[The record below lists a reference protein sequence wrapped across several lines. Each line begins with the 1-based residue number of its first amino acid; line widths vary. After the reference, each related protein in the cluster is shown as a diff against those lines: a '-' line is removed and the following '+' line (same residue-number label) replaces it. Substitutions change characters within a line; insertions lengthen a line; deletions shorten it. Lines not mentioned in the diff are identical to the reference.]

1 MSHGGCGLT
10 SAQTVELKL
19 KTSIG
24 GIEALHVHVG
34 NDAANMAFQV
44 VCVST
49 TSAPSLGNLKKLY
62 ADRHGNYLYPLVV
75 RALHGSNA
83 SLFGPNPESTVWEIS
98 NEQAERVLQ
107 DALNQPSGF
116 VAQQKYSQHRK
127 AFMSA
132 ANLGVANA
140 GLFANYYLQN
150 AITTRKDWLEHCERG
165 TSLLKHRG
173 KDLVHQLGFTE
184 SFASAD
190 AILLSG
196 TATGHK
202 RAVAILLNEDEQF
215 EAHSHRFNLTPIAYG
230 LSVAA
235 KNDVPWLMVLRGS
248 EIRLYPAKDGVGVGQ
263 RSQAETYFELNLSVI
278 PENQIG
284 LLDLVFSA
292 SALEAGGTVEELL
305 NGSARFA
312 TDLGSRLRAR
322 IYEHVVPELAKGVAQ
337 QLPNLG
343 LEVNAANLTLA
354 YRLTLRILFRL
365 LFQAYA
371 EDKGLLPYERNE
383 RFTANALKTL
393 VIRDLIPN
401 AENAFD
407 ENSTALWD
415 DLAQVWKVIDGGDSA
430 WNIPAYNGGLFGNDS
445 ERQPEG
451 ALINRLAIPNHI
463 MGPAL
468 KHMLV
473 DTTEEGTLGPVDFGS
488 LSVREFGTIYEG
500 LLESSLSLADSDLTL
515 DKNGAWIPAQPGD
528 TVEAAKGTA
537 YFHNSSGERKAT
549 GSYFT
554 PSIIVEHLLDRAL
567 EPALEN
573 HLAKVKALVDQ
584 GKESEAA
591 DLFFD
596 FRVAD
601 LAMGSA
607 HFLVAAVDRIETA
620 FRNFMV
626 ETHVPKV
633 RAELKRLGDAAR
645 IALGSDAEFV
655 GDIDDALLLRRQI
668 ARRCIYGIDINDMAV
683 ELARL
688 ALWIHTF
695 VPGLPM
701 SSLDHGLV
709 CANSLTG
716 IGTIDEA
723 LQALD
728 PKAGQGAL
736 FSEDILAGL
745 MASRDLLLKASAA
758 DEATKQE
765 IEAARE
771 LAARAKKASAPTR
784 HIFDAAVAARLDMVT
799 SGSFFSIEAM
809 IDVGMIPEVVAKMDQ
824 LRPAHMPYL
833 FPEVFLREDPGFDV
847 LVGNPPWE
855 KVKIEQHQWWGVRL
869 PGLRG
874 LPMGERNLRLG
885 DFKSARPDLVEA
897 FAEESATVEIFRNA
911 LVAGPFEGI
920 GAGGDPDLYQA
931 FAWRNWRLARRGGCV
946 GLVLPRGA
954 HSGPS
959 LEQWRQ
965 EILREGSFSSVVF
978 ATNSSAWMFKNVH
991 PQYTV
996 GMTVI
1001 EKTPRESVFFGGPA
1015 YSLEGFRRAQ
1025 ENLVAVPKDEFIN
1038 WSSVAGFPLLPDAD
1052 SATIYR
1058 RMHLCGALGRRSK
1071 QWDFRPVAELHS
1083 TANKDLLDFD
1093 LKSEATADVM
1103 TGKSFN
1109 LWENNFGPLAARADR
1124 GRVENFLEEKLPR
1137 QRRLSRSAFFSAT
1150 DSELTPRPWARSRIA
1165 FRDVTNQTNTRTTIA
1180 CLIAPG
1186 VFLLEGSP
1194 YFYRR
1199 SGSPADEAYLLGI
1212 LCSTPFDWASR
1223 RWVEGHLKQHILEHL
1238 PFPHRSDSSVARGGR
1253 VITIAARLG
1262 ATDLRY
1268 SDWAHEAGVQIASVK
1283 SDQEKAE
1290 LLAELDA
1297 LAFLLYQLDEDQVR
1311 HIFETFHKGVYDHDH
1326 LERVLR
1332 YYQDWK
1338 DKA

>member
-1 MSHGGCGLT
+1 VT
-10 SAQTVELKL
+10 IA
-19 KTSIG
+19 

-44 VCVST
+44 ACVATS
-49 TSAPSLGNLKKLY
+49 SAPTLGNLKKVF

-83 SLFGPNPESTVWEIS
+83 TLFGPNPESTVWEIS

-235 KNDVPWLMVLRGS
+235 KNEVPWLMVLRGS

-401 AENAFD
+401 AEDVFD

-473 DTTEEGTLGPVDFGS
+473 DTTEEGNLGPVDFGS

-515 DKNGAWIPAQPGD
+515 DKNGAWIPAQTGD
-528 TVEAAKGTA
+528 KVEAAKGTA

-573 HLAKVKALVDQ
+573 HLAKVKSLVDK
-584 GKESEAA
+584 GKESDAA

-626 ETHVPKV
+626 ETPVPKV

-645 IALGSDAEFV
+645 LALGTDAEFV

-668 ARRCIYGIDINDMAV
+668 ARRCIYGIDVNDMAV

-728 PKAGQGAL
+728 PKAGQGAF
-736 FSEDILAGL
+736 FSDDIFASLD
-745 MASRDLLLKASAA
+745 ASRKLLIEASAA
-758 DEATKQE
+758 DEATKME

-771 LAARAKKASAPTR
+771 LSEEAKKQTEPIKY
-784 HIFDAAVAARLDMVT
+784 IFDAAVAARLKTLGSGSMLSVEEMVT
-799 SGSFFSIEAM
+799 AGSTDTVQNLVSTLM
-809 IDVGMIPEVVAKMDQ
+809 
-824 LRPAHMPYL
+824 PAHLPYL
-833 FPEVFLREDPGFDV
+833 FPEVFLRENPGFDV
-847 LVGNPPWE
+847 LLGNPPWE
-855 KVKIEQHQWWGVRL
+855 ELTLEANKFWRRFSLVPVGTDFTPELLDQ
-869 PGLRG
+869 LR
-874 LPMGERNLRLG
+874 
-885 DFKSARPDLVEA
+885 FARPDL
-897 FAEESATVEIFRNA
+897 AELLDEETNQTSAMRKAV
-911 LVAGPFEGI
+911 LAGPFPGM
-920 GAGGDPDLYQA
+920 GTGDPDLYKG
-931 FAWRNWRLARRGGCV
+931 FAWRNMLACREHGRI
-946 GLVLPRGA
+946 GLVLPFSAWNAMGSSTWRASLLPRASVQLDLFRNEGGWLFENVNPGYRISTVTCMLDSGAEIEIRGEFRSPGDFVSGKAALAPTLKLELLRDRDPEICIPAVTSPSDLELWA
-954 HSGPS
+954 HLVSFGSLGDGRRPVRQDFRCAPATEIHVTNDGGKKGVFTANEDDHPVHNHLNVENLVFNHDAGTFNFANFELELARQQALRAKTFSRADSPFSVRDASWNLDAKSHPIEHPRIVFRDVVHASNKRKAWFALAPS
-959 LEQWRQ
+959 KTL
-965 EILREGSFSSVVF
+965 L
-978 ATNSSAWMFKNVH
+978 TNSS
-991 PQYTV
+991 PYL
-996 GMTVI
+996 
-1001 EKTPRESVFFGGPA
+1001 VF
-1015 YSLEGFRRAQ
+1015 SDDD
-1025 ENLVAVPKDEFIN
+1025 VAVQAYVLGILTSPIVDWYAHLRVNLHLNFFILYTLPVPSFTGSHIAN
-1038 WSSVAGFPLLPDAD
+1038 RIGQLAAGL
-1052 SATIYR
+1052 ATGVDGNYGVWAKFAPPITGIEAQR
-1058 RMHLCGALGRRSK
+1058 EAI
-1071 QWDFRPVAELHS
+1071 AELAALACLEFH
-1083 TANKDLLDFD
+1083 L
-1093 LKSEATADVM
+1093 SEAQIKVVLDDTNSTRPRLADVM
-1103 TGKSFN
+1103 K
-1109 LWENNFGPLAARADR
+1109 
-1124 GRVENFLEEKLPR
+1124 
-1137 QRRLSRSAFFSAT
+1137 
-1150 DSELTPRPWARSRIA
+1150 
-1165 FRDVTNQTNTRTTIA
+1165 
-1180 CLIAPG
+1180 
-1186 VFLLEGSP
+1186 
-1194 YFYRR
+1194 FY
-1199 SGSPADEAYLLGI
+1199 DEWKALG
-1212 LCSTPFDWASR
+1212 
-1223 RWVEGHLKQHILEHL
+1223 
-1238 PFPHRSDSSVARGGR
+1238 
-1253 VITIAARLG
+1253 
-1262 ATDLRY
+1262 
-1268 SDWAHEAGVQIASVK
+1268 
-1283 SDQEKAE
+1283 
-1290 LLAELDA
+1290 
-1297 LAFLLYQLDEDQVR
+1297 
-1311 HIFETFHKGVYDHDH
+1311 
-1326 LERVLR
+1326 
-1332 YYQDWK
+1332 
-1338 DKA
+1338 